1 MTAMLTTN
9 QKPTIDTQ
17 KLERNEH
24 KHRTKESH
32 QTTGKK
38 LKEEKNREE
47 LQKQQ
52 ETKSKIS

>member
-47 LQKQQ
+47 LQRQS
-52 ETKSKIS
+52 ENN